1 MRTLFAVLGGVL
13 LLGCSA
19 TGSIP
24 AVTTQQAL
32 TISEGSNAKPLL
44 FKGAAV
50 KLHAGDDVGK
60 EMGGWLCKNRGRISW
75 KDGIDIGDEIQGGFR
90 DAMKQAN
97 YPVVGSPD
105 ALFED
110 PSISKAELY
119 VAGLIDIVQADA
131 CYPDDDSRDYRHAKG
146 GAYVRVN
153 WQVYDPLVRKVVY
166 QVSTEGS
173 YKTDNTVLTN
183 ARGFM
188 ALAFDRAASNLAA
201 DQGFHD
207 LVMRK
212 QSTAAASAEIKPIEI
227 SSAAGPPTGISDAR
241 AATVT
246 VINGSGHGSGFIIS
260 PDGYVLTN
268 QHVVDQA
275 HDVKVRLASG
285 RSVMAAVLRTDSAR
299 DVALIKLSE
308 SNLPALNLRLASSP
322 EVADEVFVIGTPL
335 DLALDSTVARGIV
348 SAYRNLQG
356 FKFIQCDITINHG
369 NSGGPLLDKSGAVV
383 GLTDLGL
390 QLEQDEVGTVN
401 LFIPI
406 DDAVQRLKIRF
417 RPVAPDSGHMQ

>member
-1 MRTLFAVLGGVL
+1 MRTFFAVLGSVV

-24 AVTTQQAL
+24 AVTIERAQA
-32 TISEGSNAKPLL
+32 ISEGSNAKPLL
-44 FKGAAV
+44 FKGVRV
-50 KLHAGDDVGK
+50 KLLPGEDVGK

-75 KDGIDIGDEIQGGFR
+75 KDGIDFGDDAEEEFR
-90 DAMKQAN
+90 AAMKQAN
-97 YPVVGSPD
+97 YPLAGDPD

-110 PSISKAELY
+110 PSISKAELM
-119 VAGLIDIVQADA
+119 VAGLIDLVQADA
-131 CYPDDDSRDYRHAKG
+131 CYPNDDSRDYKHAKG

-153 WQVYDPLVRKVVY
+153 WQVYDPLARKVVY

-173 YKTDNTVLTN
+173 YKTDNTILAN
-183 ARGFM
+183 ARLFM
-188 ALAFDRAASNLAA
+188 AFAFELAAHNLAA

-227 SSAAGPPTGISDAR
+227 SGAAGPPTGISDAR

-246 VINGSGHGSGFIIS
+246 VINGVAHGSGFIIS

-275 HDVKVRLASG
+275 HEVKVRLASG
-285 RSVMAAVLRTDSAR
+285 RSVMGTVLRTDSAR
-299 DVALIKLSE
+299 DVALIGLSE

-335 DLALDSTVARGIV
+335 DLGLDSTVARGIV

-383 GLTDLGL
+383 GLTDLGIRL
-390 QLEQDEVGTVN
+390 TEDEVGTVN

-417 RPVAPDSGHMQ
+417 RPVVPDSGHMQ